1 MGRRFHSDGTN
12 IEAMRKNGRFLD
24 TAVFKSDLILAMKL
38 ITDHL
43 SLCFYTPAKAMNK
56 LFLDTISMPSVSN
69 YISRQAG
76 HYDPSITA
84 SVYQTFN
91 VSHANRYELVK
102 SGCNLYVSEVL
113 SPCTELTTFKTSNLK
128 KGG

>member
-1 MGRRFHSDGTN
+1 MGRRFHSQGTN
-12 IEAMRKNGRFLD
+12 IEAMRINGRFLD
-24 TAVFKSDLILAMKL
+24 TAVFKSGLILAMKL

-43 SLCFYTPAKAMNK
+43 SLCFYTPAKATNR
-56 LFLDTISMPSVSN
+56 LFLDTISTPSVSN

-76 HYDPSITA
+76 HYNPSIIA

-91 VSHANRYELVK
+91 VSHANRYELVI
-102 SGCNLYVSEVL
+102 SGCNSCAGEIL
-113 SPCTELTTFKTSNLK
+113 SPCTELATFKTSNLK